1 MTSLNRA
8 STWPP
13 LAFFARRRGV
23 FFHRLVSRIA
33 ATVGLRALRRPEAAG
48 ASERLLR
55 ESLAAPAQ
63 SLHTRAAPLVR
74 TAFRL
79 RSLPTPPLRPQQRK
93 TLLKPPRRIQTK
105 PSGGCHESWRNDSP
119 PSVSFIIGAI
129 GDDSGFFP
137 LGLAADGLRAA
148 ECFKKVTIR
157 RLPRVVR

>member
-33 ATVGLRALRRPEAAG
+33 ATVGLRALRRPGAAG

-93 TLLKPPRRIQTK
+93 TLLPPRRIQTK

-129 GDDSGFFP
+129 GDVSGFFP